1 MRRAAKVDTSQQSI
15 VDGLRAHG
23 YRVEIIGKPV
33 DLAIYVQPFGSTTA
47 TWMFMEVK
55 TPTKSGKR
63 RPRADQEAQERFIR
77 ETGTP
82 VVMNL
87 QEALKALESL

>member
-1 MRRAAKVDTSQQSI
+1 MRRAAKVDTAQQSI
-15 VDGLRAHG
+15 VDGLRAAG
-23 YRVEIIGKPV
+23 YRVEIIGRPV
-33 DLAIYVQPFGSTTA
+33 DLAIRVQLFGSTSP
-47 TWMFMEVK
+47 TWVFMEVK

-77 ETGTP
+77 ETGCP

-87 QEALKALESL
+87 QEALRALESL